1 MKWQTRSCE
10 RPRKRS
16 ASEALPSSV
25 SNRYSLSIRTH
36 GSSCRRRASSTLRRV
51 SSFSAL
57 SSSSRA
63 ASHSLRVP
71 VMCFVIALLSFLRVS
86 LPRSFAVLRSRRFT
100 LPFAAHRVLR
110 HCHVACWARPSS
122 PCRQASPASP
132 RRPVPSPRTA
142 SPVPPSSLSW
152 MSSPYRSARNPPCS
166 VPKRSRGPGSSPQP
180 FDLLG
185 QDAGE
190 VLPALLVAAA
200 HLVVGEP
207 VVRQHEVGGAAGRR
221 HLDGNP
227 GLEPARRFRHP
238 RELQQPRALHAQVAA
253 VVRPQTAGMVRR
265 PIPKLV
271 DRGLAENGPVRVE
284 PAPETVRFGPGVED
298 LFGRS
303 FDPAGDRDP
312 EEGGGRAR
320 SGSRHRQSLFLFA
333 LRNASSLSRR
343 SLQNRS

>member
-1 MKWQTRSCE
+1 MKWETRSCE

-25 SNRYSLSIRTH
+25 SNRYSLSTRTH
-36 GSSCRRRASSTLRRV
+36 GSSCRRRASSSLRRV
-51 SSFSAL
+51 SSFSAS

-71 VMCFVIALLSFLRVS
+71 VMCFVIALLSFL
-86 LPRSFAVLRSRRFT
+86 
-100 LPFAAHRVLR
+100 
-110 HCHVACWARPSS
+110 
-122 PCRQASPASP
+122 PC
-132 RRPVPSPRTA
+132 
-142 SPVPPSSLSW
+142 
-152 MSSPYRSARNPPCS
+152 
-166 VPKRSRGPGSSPQP
+166 SSPQP

-207 VVRQHEVGGAAGRR
+207 VVRQYQIRGAAGRR
-221 HLDGNP
+221 HLDGHP

-238 RELQQPRALHAQVAA
+238 RELQQPRALHAQIAA
-253 VVRPQTAGMVRR
+253 VVRPQTAGMVRL

-271 DRGLAENGPVRVE
+271 DRSLAENGPVRLE
-284 PAPETVRFGPGVED
+284 PAPEEVWFGPRVED

-312 EEGGGRAR
+312 EEGFGRAR

>member
-1 MKWQTRSCE
+1 MSCE

-16 ASEALPSSV
+16 ASEACPSSV

-36 GSSCRRRASSTLRRV
+36 GSSCRRRASSSLRRV
-51 SSFSAL
+51 SSFSAS

-86 LPRSFAVLRSRRFT
+86 LASR
-100 LPFAAHRVLR
+100 
-110 HCHVACWARPSS
+110 
-122 PCRQASPASP
+122 
-132 RRPVPSPRTA
+132 PSPRTS
-142 SPVPPSSLSW
+142 SPVPASSLPW
-152 MSSPYRSARNPPCS
+152 MSSPHRSACNPPCS

-200 HLVVGEP
+200 HLVVREP
-207 VVRQHEVGGAAGRR
+207 VVRQHQVGGAAGRR
-221 HLDGNP
+221 HLDGHP

-253 VVRPQTAGMVRR
+253 VVRPQTAGMVRL

-271 DRGLAENGPVRVE
+271 DRSLAENGPVRLE
-284 PAPETVRFGPGVED
+284 PAPEQVGFGPRVED

-312 EEGGGRAR
+312 KEGFGRAR
-320 SGSRHRQSLFLFA
+320 SGSRHRQSRFLFA
-333 LRNASSLSRR
+333 LRNTSSLSRR

>member
-1 MKWQTRSCE
+1 MKWYTRSCE

-36 GSSCRRRASSTLRRV
+36 GSSCRRRASSSLRRV
-51 SSFSAL
+51 SSFSAS

-86 LPRSFAVLRSRRFT
+86 LASRAFPSNCLASASVFAPMDVL
-100 LPFAAHRVLR
+100 P
-110 HCHVACWARPSS
+110 
-122 PCRQASPASP
+122 
-132 RRPVPSPRTA
+132 
-142 SPVPPSSLSW
+142 
-152 MSSPYRSARNPPCS
+152 
-166 VPKRSRGPGSSPQP
+166 SSPQP

-207 VVRQHEVGGAAGRR
+207 VVRQHQVGGAAGWR
-221 HLDGNP
+221 HLDGHP
-227 GLEPARRFRHP
+227 GFEPARRFRHP

-253 VVRPQTAGMVRR
+253 VVRPQTAGMVRL

-271 DRGLAENGPVRVE
+271 DRGLAENGPVRLE
-284 PAPETVRFGPGVED
+284 PAPEQVGFGPRVED

-333 LRNASSLSRR
+333 LRNASSLPRR

>member
-1 MKWQTRSCE
+1 MRSCE

-36 GSSCRRRASSTLRRV
+36 GSSCRRRASSSLRRV
-51 SSFSAL
+51 SSFSDS

-71 VMCFVIALLSFLRVS
+71 AMCFVIAPLSFLPVS
-86 LPRSFAVLRSRRFT
+86 LASRAFPSTCLASASVFARMDVLPLSFGM
-100 LPFAAHRVLR
+100 
-110 HCHVACWARPSS
+110 
-122 PCRQASPASP
+122 Q
-132 RRPVPSPRTA
+132 
-142 SPVPPSSLSW
+142 
-152 MSSPYRSARNPPCS
+152 PPCS
-166 VPKRSRGPGSSPQP
+166 VPKRSRGPGPSPQP

-185 QDAGE
+185 QDAGD

-200 HLVVGEP
+200 HL
-207 VVRQHEVGGAAGRR
+207 
-221 HLDGNP
+221 HLDGHP
-227 GLEPARRFRHP
+227 GLESARPFRHP
-238 RELQQPRALHAQVAA
+238 RELQQPRALHAHVAA
-253 VVRPQTAGMVRR
+253 VVRPQTAGMVRL

-271 DRGLAENGPVRVE
+271 DRGLAENGPVRLE
-284 PAPETVRFGPGVED
+284 PAPEQVGFGPRVED
-298 LFGRS
+298 GFGRS
-303 FDPAGDRDP
+303 FDPAGDHDP

-320 SGSRHRQSLFLFA
+320 SSGRHRQSLFLFA

>member
-1 MKWQTRSCE
+1 MGRCE
-10 RPRKRS
+10 PPGKRS
-16 ASEALPSSV
+16 ASEALPSWVSIRSSLSTRPQGSPARRSV
-25 SNRYSLSIRTH
+25 S
-36 GSSCRRRASSTLRRV
+36 SSLRRF
-51 SSFSAL
+51 SSFPAA

-71 VMCFVIALLSFLRVS
+71 VMCFVIALLS
-86 LPRSFAVLRSRRFT
+86 T
-100 LPFAAHRVLR
+100 L
-110 HCHVACWARPSS
+110 HVHD
-122 PCRQASPASP
+122 
-132 RRPVPSPRTA
+132 RTA
-142 SPVPPSSLSW
+142 SPVPPSSLPW
-152 MSSPYRSARNPPCS
+152 MPSPYRSACNPHCS
-166 VPKRSRGPGSSPQP
+166 VPKRSRGPGSSPQS

-200 HLVVGEP
+200 HLIVGEP
-207 VVRQHEVGGAAGRR
+207 VVRQHQVGGAAGRR
-221 HLDGNP
+221 HLDGHP
-227 GLEPARRFRHP
+227 GLEPARPFRHP

-253 VVRPQTAGMVRR
+253 VVRPQTAGMVRL

-271 DRGLAENGPVRVE
+271 DRGLAENGPVRLE
-284 PAPETVRFGPGVED
+284 PAPEAVGGGPRVED

-343 SLQNRS
+343 AVPKRPVPGGPP

>member
-1 MKWQTRSCE
+1 MKWWTRSCE
-10 RPRKRS
+10 RRRKRS

-25 SNRYSLSIRTH
+25 WNRYSLSIRTH
-36 GSSCRRRASSTLRRV
+36 GSSCRRRASSSLRRV
-51 SSFSAL
+51 SSFSA
-57 SSSSRA
+57 SSSPSRA

-71 VMCFVIALLSFLRVS
+71 VICFVIALLSFLRVS
-86 LPRSFAVLRSRRFT
+86 LTVRS
-100 LPFAAHRVLR
+100 LP
-110 HCHVACWARPSS
+110 
-122 PCRQASPASP
+122 
-132 RRPVPSPRTA
+132 
-142 SPVPPSSLSW
+142 
-152 MSSPYRSARNPPCS
+152 SPYRSACNPRCS

-200 HLVVGEP
+200 RLVVGEP
-207 VVRQHEVGGAAGRR
+207 VVRQHQVGGAAGRR
-221 HLDGNP
+221 HFDGHP

-253 VVRPQTAGMVRR
+253 VVRPQTAGMVRL

-271 DRGLAENGPVRVE
+271 DRGLAENGPVRLE
-284 PAPETVRFGPGVED
+284 PAPEQVGFGPRVED
-298 LFGRS
+298 LFARS

-312 EEGGGRAR
+312 EEGGRRAR
-320 SGSRHRQSLFLFA
+320 SGSRHRQSPFLFA

>member
-16 ASEALPSSV
+16 AREALPLSV

-36 GSSCRRRASSTLRRV
+36 GSSCRRRASSSLRRV
-51 SSFSAL
+51 SSFSAS

-71 VMCFVIALLSFLRVS
+71 VMCFVIALLS
-86 LPRSFAVLRSRRFT
+86 PSFECPSRPG
-100 LPFAAHRVLR
+100 PF
-110 HCHVACWARPSS
+110 
-122 PCRQASPASP
+122 
-132 RRPVPSPRTA
+132 PRTA
-142 SPVPPSSLSW
+142 SPAPPSSLPW
-152 MSSPYRSARNPPCS
+152 MSSPHRSPCNPPCS
-166 VPKRSRGPGSSPQP
+166 LPKRSRGPGSSPQL

-207 VVRQHEVGGAAGRR
+207 VVRQHQVGGAAGRR
-221 HLDGNP
+221 HLDGHP

-253 VVRPQTAGMVRR
+253 VVRPPTAGMVRL

-271 DRGLAENGPVRVE
+271 DRGLAENGPVRLE
-284 PAPETVRFGPGVED
+284 PAPEAVGVGPRVED
-298 LFGRS
+298 LFGRR

-320 SGSRHRQSLFLFA
+320 SGSRHRQCLFLFA